1 MTSRLWGGV
10 KDIFVGSI
18 MDLLLKSVT
27 IRRRGQKLLDVSYER
42 PLNRMDDNGFAG
54 HLVLQFCLRTKLHSE
69 SLIIDLLF
77 RLLGEKRMKYASHLL
92 HGYAFFVRLFYVEIE
107 IAE

>member
-27 IRRRGQKLLDVSYER
+27 IREEVKNSLTSVMND
-42 PLNRMDDNGFAG
+42 PLIEWMGM
-54 HLVLQFCLRTKLHSE
+54 VLQVT
-69 SLIIDLLF
+69 
-77 RLLGEKRMKYASHLL
+77 
-92 HGYAFFVRLFYVEIE
+92 
-107 IAE
+107 